1 MKSIKQ
7 PTEHVTARV
16 NTLLRESEQQKLPR
30 DGHSLRKEA
39 FHVLYKEYVSSVVRT
54 VYRYLHR
61 RYAAMEWEDAIA
73 TVFESIWKTIS
84 KPYNAATE
92 VQDWRTYIQVT
103 AKNEAFSRNKKLRK
117 QEKLLNEALQ
127 MYQAQQGSEPLLPSL
142 LRLETL
148 PLSEMEVVLVQRCLV
163 NGYTLND
170 VAQELQIPLGT
181 LKGKASALKRRL
193 REHLVDYL
201 TRSLSTKV

>member
-73 TVFESIWKTIS
+73 TVFESIWC
-84 KPYNAATE
+84 
-92 VQDWRTYIQVT
+92 
-103 AKNEAFSRNKKLRK
+103 F
-117 QEKLLNEALQ
+117 
-127 MYQAQQGSEPLLPSL
+127 G
-142 LRLETL
+142 
-148 PLSEMEVVLVQRCLV
+148 
-163 NGYTLND
+163 
-170 VAQELQIPLGT
+170 
-181 LKGKASALKRRL
+181 
-193 REHLVDYL
+193 
-201 TRSLSTKV
+201 